1 MEFEWRPY
9 APAGEIEVAHDFEQE
24 SIDINSL
31 GKGSFL
37 SRSYANASIFTHVLH
52 SHYSAPRGFDFEN
65 PEGYPVNQQNVDSR
79 SLSLVR
85 ELRSRS
91 RAYRTKHV
99 LVPFGDDFKFQDAE
113 KQFSNMDQIIA
124 HVNGKKGSGEY
135 EGATLRYSTLSDYFE
150 AVFADL
156 DCSQLKNSADSGHR
170 GCASDGDSLDLVDG
184 DVSSSVPVP
193 VYTPRDVN
201 EGGVDFFPYADN
213 ERSYWTGYYVT
224 RPQLK
229 GAVRRTTSYLRGA
242 DALLALVRPWS
253 SVWQET
259 SSRLLT
265 QSFADEK
272 VEGDGDSQ
280 LNTAA
285 KPGDRKRSLALT
297 ATPYSTYSWIKAFQ
311 RVERVRL
318 DVALCLHHDA
328 ITGTSREGVVTDY
341 TRRMAESSEDMH
353 GLVADLASLVLG
365 GLHRIAASDQARR
378 SAGKG
383 SDVNNE
389 FENQR
394 ITLAPAPLTYVRH
407 ILPIL
412 DSVVVEVQ
420 KKDHGVVLVSPSTPA
435 EPVVIYNPASW
446 RRKQTVHVLVD
457 VGGQVSALVDDI
469 VKRGGKEASDASLAC
484 RETSWPFA
492 IVSDDQGRVVSSQWL
507 AIVDTRSVSR
517 QLYNDDQKKESG
529 DLDLCIGSDSQG
541 RIRREIKKAT
551 RTQGSESITSSDSSS
566 SSSSLSS
573 SASSSESLV
582 IPEWAVSGVRFELA
596 FLANV
601 PPMSLSTYFVTIA
614 WSGEVVEQ
622 GQDSIKVPK
631 DANQHCGAVSDL
643 AKSIGAASSPS
654 TSVMVPHLRLQNKDC
669 VDNYA
674 SDGDSRLSQAAVT
687 IFEGAVP
694 LVLENAC
701 MRVEVSP
708 STGLIT
714 SITRKHAEVN
724 EVLEKLSNGLAPEE
738 VGVKVNV
745 KQSFA
750 RYSTQSSGAYIF
762 RPISDPFVLDQE
774 PKANPTS
781 GAPEWGER
789 MDKETTVSITS
800 EVEEG
805 GLVQVLRVVGQNWG
819 QMIRLT
825 NSIKWKREGGKRKNS
840 STKMKG
846 FYGRRRQSD
855 VSAVFCSDP
864 MNPDGS
870 LEVIPTSIN
879 ARENEEIVMML
890 DTSIKVDKQGGGEE
904 QKATAAIEER
914 NGAEEASPPYSPTGF
929 WTSDGLGLIKR
940 KTAPSN
946 EAPTS
951 LSSYFYPLNTLAR
964 LSGEVAPQDGEEDR
978 TVIPRAWLSVYTQ
991 QPFGV
996 MTKNVQGGGGTRM
1009 EVMLHRHLGQDDGR
1023 GLATGVLDTTKIS
1036 PSLLLTVGAFIC
1048 RNSCGP
1054 VEVDDSK
1061 QHPDWS
1067 WRWAAQASLHNT
1079 PLVVLHADLGA
1090 TVESASVTVP
1100 SRNSVSPP
1108 IDLSVGYGIDAD
1120 PKRDMKG
1127 AAEPKFDSVGGSGE
1141 YVLILAEP
1149 PLPIE
1154 SWSRRF
1160 STHFSGLQTSSTP
1173 LPPWALIST
1182 LQVRDAV
1189 TDDVIFRLQNFGS
1202 RTSLI
1207 DIPRLLSGP
1216 GVITLRQISEQID
1229 DKEPQRLV
1237 GSSLSVKQ
1245 LRPRASLLMSIGGGA
1260 EYVRASEKNQRV
1272 LSFKFDSN
1280 RALAAREG
1288 FKASTLPL
1296 LQLLKENAG
1305 KVMTDT
1311 ANVLSRLGS
1320 DHATVLSGD
1329 SKSLADAL
1337 PASQQNTN
1345 EEGVFISDAA
1355 LEKTKSASQGR
1366 LLLDST
1372 TTTNSASSTKSGSKG
1387 TSFLSRVLN
1396 VFSSSSLHAGHEKS
1410 GSSADGDEPGT
1421 FSFSAPHG
1429 GQQVIVMRPRSFASF
1444 LLTLEVISSPDSDAA
1459 PVAQL
1464 FDSSNDGETYK
1475 KKKKKKNES
1484 VGKGKSS
1491 IVKPS
1496 SSPPKASLGPHPDQE
1511 ALAESVYSLGKITIA
1526 ERDRYLVSAKSDDGL
1541 TSVDEE
1547 RLTVFLREGKE
1558 GVGASSI
1565 VTLAGGGG
1573 GGVGG
1578 KSASSTGLPRDNW
1591 AKKFLSFESRDFFEE
1606 LRRGSSKDK
1615 SGGPSKS
1622 GNKKKTRPQ
1631 HDHDAE
1637 PVSLDFVDVPRR
1649 RASGA
1654 LLEGLIEKN
1663 AGEDAFSGLAL
1674 VLLSAWVLSLGLLLT
1689 CLLRFVGVD
1698 ICSICLCSRG
1708 GKKKIR
1714 MNSLLPLVASQSSLS
1729 STSSAVA
1736 AAAAAPPPSTWGQ
1749 LSWENLKR
1757 ASNPAKMI

>member
-9 APAGEIEVAHDFEQE
+9 APAGEREDEIVQDNEEE
-24 SIDINSL
+24 GSIDVKSL
-31 GKGSFL
+31 GKGSFV

-79 SLSLVR
+79 SLSLLR

-113 KQFSNMDQIIA
+113 KQFSNMDQIISY
-124 HVNGKKGSGEY
+124 VNGKKGTGEF
-135 EGATLRYSTLSDYFE
+135 EGATLRYSTLTDYFE

-156 DCSQLKNSADSGHR
+156 DCYQLKNSAESGHR
-170 GCASDGDSLDLVDG
+170 GCASDGDTLEIKGG
-184 DVSSSVPVP
+184 DITSSVPVP
-193 VYTPRDVN
+193 VYTPRSVN

-242 DALLALVRPWS
+242 DALLALIRPWA

-259 SSRLLT
+259 TTRLLSE
-265 QSFADEK
+265 SFVDEK
-272 VEGDGDSQ
+272 EESDAVSIST
-280 LNTAA
+280 TAA

-297 ATPYSTYSWIKAFQ
+297 ATPYSTYSWMKAFQ

-365 GLHRIAASDQARR
+365 GLHRTAAADQARR

-383 SDVNNE
+383 SDANE
-389 FENQR
+389 DIMQQR

-407 ILPIL
+407 IFPIL
-412 DSVVVEVQ
+412 DSVRIEVQ
-420 KKDHGVVLVSPSTPA
+420 RQDHGVVLLAPSTPA

-457 VGGQVSALVDDI
+457 IGGQVSALVDDLLKSEDS
-469 VKRGGKEASDASLAC
+469 VGDASSSSSSC

-517 QLYNDDQKKESG
+517 QLYNADQLKQPGDVDLCSGIDSQERIRRDIKKES
-529 DLDLCIGSDSQG
+529 
-541 RIRREIKKAT
+541 
-551 RTQGSESITSSDSSS
+551 RTKSGEESKSTDSSVS
-566 SSSSLSS
+566 KT
-573 SASSSESLV
+573 SAGEKTV

-601 PPMSLSTYFVTIA
+601 PPLSLSTYFVTIA
-614 WSGEVVEQ
+614 WSGEVLESGKENNVKEE
-622 GQDSIKVPK
+622 GSVKY
-631 DANQHCGAVSDL
+631 NCGATSDFG
-643 AKSIGAASSPS
+643 KSIGAASTPS
-654 TSVMVPHLRLQNKDC
+654 TTVLVPHLRLQNKNC
-669 VDNYA
+669 IDNYV
-674 SDGDSRLSQAAVT
+674 SDGGDSRLSQAAATLV
-687 IFEGAVP
+687 EGAVP

-701 MRVEVSP
+701 LRVEVNP

-714 SITRKHAEVN
+714 AITRKHAEVN
-724 EVLEKLSNGLAPEE
+724 EVLEKLSNGLPPEE
-738 VGVKVNV
+738 AGVKVNV

-750 RYSTQSSGAYIF
+750 KYSTQNSGAYIF
-762 RPISDPFVLDQE
+762 RPLSEPFVLEQE
-774 PKANPTS
+774 PKLNPTS

-825 NSIKWKREGGKRKNS
+825 NSNKWKRGSGKNKGSSSSSKVKGG
-840 STKMKG
+840 
-846 FYGRRRQSD
+846 YGRRRQSD
-855 VSAVFCSDP
+855 VSATFCSDP

-870 LEVIPTSIN
+870 LEVIPTSIS
-879 ARENEEIVMML
+879 ARENEEIVMLL
-890 DTSIKVDKQGGGEE
+890 DTNIDLESKHGGGGGGD
-904 QKATAAIEER
+904 QKAASAA
-914 NGAEEASPPYSPTGF
+914 AEEGGIDENPSYTPSGF
-929 WTSDGLGLIKR
+929 WTSDGLGFIKR
-940 KTAPSN
+940 KSAPSN

-964 LSGEVAPQDGEEDR
+964 LAGEVAPRDGEEDR
-978 TVIPRAWLSVYTQ
+978 TLIPRAWLSVYTQ

-996 MTKNVQGGGGTRM
+996 MTKIAQGGSGTRM

-1023 GLATGVLDTTKIS
+1023 GLATGVLDSTKIS

-1048 RNSCGP
+1048 NNACGP
-1054 VEVDDSK
+1054 AEQNK

-1067 WRWAAQASLHNT
+1067 WRWAAQAALHNT

-1090 TVESASVTVP
+1090 TVESASVTMP
-1100 SRNSVSPP
+1100 SRNAVTPP

-1120 PKRDMKG
+1120 PKKDLKG

-1160 STHFSGLQTSSTP
+1160 STHFSGLQASSSP

-1202 RTSLI
+1202 KSSLI

-1216 GVITLRQISEQID
+1216 GVITLRRSSSVTDTQQ
-1229 DKEPQRLV
+1229 QLV
-1237 GSSLSVKQ
+1237 GSTLSVKQ
-1245 LRPRASLLMSIGGGA
+1245 LRPRPSLLMSSGGGA
-1260 EYVRASEKNQRV
+1260 EHFVTSTEKNQV
-1272 LSFKFDSN
+1272 ISYGFDSK
-1280 RALAAREG
+1280 RAIAAREG
-1288 FKASTLPL
+1288 YKTSTLPL
-1296 LQLLKENAG
+1296 LSLLKEHAAQ
-1305 KVMTDT
+1305 VMTDT
-1311 ANVLSRLGS
+1311 ANVLSRLAS

-1355 LEKTKSASQGR
+1355 LEKTKQQQETLSNGR
-1366 LLLDST
+1366 LLLDT
-1372 TTTNSASSTKSGSKG
+1372 TTITKNGNKGASNS
-1387 TSFLSRVLN
+1387 FFSRVLN
-1396 VFSSSSLHAGHEKS
+1396 VFSSSSLHAGHERGS
-1410 GSSADGDEPGT
+1410 GADGEEIGT

-1429 GQQVIVMRPRSFASF
+1429 GQHVVVMRPRSFASF

-1459 PVAQL
+1459 PDILPVTDGARKKSTKKSTSEKL
-1464 FDSSNDGETYK
+1464 SS
-1475 KKKKKKNES
+1475 S
-1484 VGKGKSS
+1484 KSKQ
-1491 IVKPS
+1491 VKPS
-1496 SSPPKASLGPHPDQE
+1496 SLTLPKTVLDPQATIGPHPDQE
-1511 ALAESVYSLGKITIA
+1511 VLAETVFSLGKITRA
-1526 ERDRYLVSAKSDDGL
+1526 ERDLFLASAKSEAGL
-1541 TSVDEE
+1541 SSVDEE
-1547 RLTVFLREGKE
+1547 RLTVFLREGSD
-1558 GVGASSI
+1558 GDATAS
-1565 VTLAGGGG
+1565 AGGGG
-1573 GGVGG
+1573 RGGEGEG
-1578 KSASSTGLPRDNW
+1578 KMARSTGASSTGLPRDNW
-1591 AKKFLSFESRDFFEE
+1591 AKKFLSFESRDFFED
-1606 LRRGSSKDK
+1606 LRRGKDNSKK
-1615 SGGPSKS
+1615 V
-1622 GNKKKTRPQ
+1622 KKRSRPQ

-1663 AGEDAFSGLAL
+1663 VGEDAFSGLAL
-1674 VLLSAWVLSLGLLLT
+1674 VLLTAWVLSLGLLLT

-1698 ICSICLCSRG
+1698 VCSCCR
-1708 GKKKIR
+1708 GKKKLR
-1714 MNSLLPLVASQSSLS
+1714 QGNTLLPLVTQSSS
-1729 STSSAVA
+1729 SSLGGGGGATP
-1736 AAAAAPPPSTWGQ
+1736 PPPSTWGQ
-1749 LSWENLKR
+1749 LSWESLKR